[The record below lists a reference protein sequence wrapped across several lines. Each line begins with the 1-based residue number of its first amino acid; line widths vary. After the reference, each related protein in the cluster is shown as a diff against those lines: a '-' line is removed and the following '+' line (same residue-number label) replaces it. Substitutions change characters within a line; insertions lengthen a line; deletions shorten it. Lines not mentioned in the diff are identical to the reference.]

1 MKFCLTRYLTRIDYK
16 GRAQADLATLRDI
29 HLHHVCAIPFENLDV
44 LLERPIQLD
53 AESLFAKL
61 VVARRGGYCFE
72 QNGLLKL
79 ALNAL
84 GFDVED
90 LAARVLVMAP
100 AEMPPRTHRL
110 MRIRIDDQWWLADV
124 GFGGS
129 TLSAP
134 IRLMADQPQQTPHGR
149 YRLVRQ
155 EPGWLLQ
162 RWQEE
167 NWQPLYLFDLA
178 MQYPSDYQMANHYV
192 ASWPESHFRHHL
204 LMSRWLPDGGQLRL
218 YNDRLTR
225 CDSDGNEMQQLFN
238 DSSSL
243 FTALRQAFNLGTDDK
258 THGISETAFHQ
269 IWSDLKILK

>member
-1 MKFCLTRYLTRIDYK
+1 MRFNLAGYLARIGYQ
-16 GRAQADLATLRDI
+16 GRAQADLETLRAI
-29 HLHHVCAIPFENLDV
+29 HLHHVCTIPFENLDV

-53 AESLFAKL
+53 PESLFAKL

-79 ALNAL
+79 ALVAL
-84 GFDVED
+84 GFEVED

-100 AEMPPRTHRL
+100 AQMPPRTHRL
-110 MRIRIDDQWWLADV
+110 MRIRIDNEWWLADV

-134 IRLMADQPQQTPHGR
+134 IRLGADCPQQTPHGR
-149 YRLVRQ
+149 YRLIRQ

-167 NWQPLYLFDLA
+167 SWQPLYLFDLA
-178 MQYPSDYQMANHYV
+178 PQFASDYQMANHYV
-192 ASWPESHFRHHL
+192 ATWPDSHFRYHL
-204 LMSRWLPDGGQLRL
+204 LMSCWLKDGGQLRL

-225 CDSDGNEMQQLFN
+225 SDAAGNEQQQIFN

-243 FTALRQAFNLGTDDK
+243 FIALRREFNLGTDDK
-258 THGISETAFHQ
+258 THGISEPAFHQ
-269 IWSDLKILK
+269 LLEHLKNLK